1 MTTIREILSSEA
13 PKYERKLK
21 IQKEPKNELSLSF
34 IDRAVIILGKNCPRC
49 KELVESAL
57 FKEFLKAAYD
67 RVFIA
72 FDEEGYLY
80 GADYSNA
87 VHILERRVGESTP
100 SVVFGDEAEILEN
113 SPTHIMRLAKF
124 LGIPMVPKRRRSKKS
139 EEEAAAGLTAL
150 IRSKSRSSRR
160 RKKNTF
166 VEMKQLKKE
175 VKKAATGCLGE
186 VCVEV

>member
-21 IQKEPKNELSLSF
+21 IQKEPKNELSF
-34 IDRAVIILGKNCPRC
+34 VDRAVIILGKNCPRC

-57 FKEFLKAAYD
+57 FKEFLKAAFD

-139 EEEAAAGLTAL
+139 EEETAAGLILT
-150 IRSKSRSSRR
+150 RSKSRSSRR
-160 RKKNTF
+160 RKKNAF

-186 VCVEV
+186 ICVEV